1 MGHRARLTLG
11 PSEGAAEWGWRLS
24 GTCTRERASPR
35 LPGKADGE
43 AGTWGPHEGPGRT
56 QSLGESVTA
65 WTLRTLPSWCVCPVC
80 PLPLPLGKGQSL
92 QVDGKLPQTPTRED
106 RRTAGKAVSGR
117 GSRFPSP
124 ALVMA
129 RRCSCRPAPPAPAA
143 PGEPMGAP
151 RTASR
156 PPLSTSAL
164 SPLRARQ
171 GNEAHL
177 CHSPQGGG
185 IFTAFPEERSV
196 SPPWVL
202 LSRFG
207 KMNL

>member
-129 RRCSCRPAPPAPAA
+129 RRCSCRPALRPPQPPASRW
-143 PGEPMGAP
+143 AP
-151 RTASR
+151 RGPRAGRRSPHLPC
-156 PPLSTSAL
+156 PPYAPARETRRTSAT
-164 SPLRARQ
+164 PLRAGAFSRHFQ
-171 GNEAHL
+171 KNVL
-177 CHSPQGGG
+177 SPHHGSFSHASG
-185 IFTAFPEERSV
+185 R
-196 SPPWVL
+196 
-202 LSRFG
+202 
-207 KMNL
+207 